1 MFFDLCKAFDSV
13 PHQPLLL
20 KLFQLQVNPFL
31 LRWIHNYLSNRSQSV
46 VLDSAQ
52 SNPLPVVSGVPQGS
66 VLGPLLFLVYI
77 DGTSNTS
84 LHGKIAMYADDI
96 ALYSII
102 KNPSDYTYLQ
112 GDITSL
118 CSWLAIN
125 HLTLNLTKCCYMLF
139 SRKHQM
145 TLPATDLYVDDTHA
159 LARVDHYKYLGLNFS
174 TDLSWSHHIGLVC
187 KKTRKLLGMLYRN
200 FYHFSSSHILVKLHK
215 SLIRPHM
222 EYACSVWDP
231 HLKKDI
237 QMLENVQKFALR
249 ICPKSWNSD
258 YDTLL
263 GTINIP
269 TLSNRRETLKL
280 CLLLNILAG
289 RVTYPSCPITIKT
302 LPIPSGSVTL
312 FNLWFPMPAPT
323 NTNTHSYH
331 PQ

>member
-1 MFFDLCKAFDSV
+1 MTTHTFKGISPLCA
-13 PHQPLLL
+13 
-20 KLFQLQVNPFL
+20 
-31 LRWIHNYLSNRSQSV
+31 
-46 VLDSAQ
+46 
-52 SNPLPVVSGVPQGS
+52 
-66 VLGPLLFLVYI
+66 
-77 DGTSNTS
+77 
-84 LHGKIAMYADDI
+84 
-96 ALYSII
+96 
-102 KNPSDYTYLQ
+102 
-112 GDITSL
+112 

-145 TLPATDLYVDDTHA
+145 TLPATDLYVGDTHA

-187 KKTRKLLGMLYRN
+187 KKTRKLLRMLYRN
-200 FYHFSSSHILVKLHK
+200 FYHFSSSYILVKLYK

-249 ICPKSWNSD
+249 ICSKSWNSD

-269 TLSNRRETLKL
+269 TLSNRRETINGVCYLISLQGESHTSLLSNHNQKL
-280 CLLLNILAG
+280 SHTMRFSN
-289 RVTYPSCPITIKT
+289 T
-302 LPIPSGSVTL
+302 LQLVVPHARS
-312 FNLWFPMPAPT
+312 NQY
-323 NTNTHSYH
+323 THSYH